1 MAFTEEDKIAIKFL
15 RENKNYGAKRI
26 LKEFPNKGWSLGG
39 LSYLLQKIDQ
49 TGTVNVKHQK
59 GSGRK
64 RTVLIDDNI
73 NAVNELVLSQE
84 EHQQTQR
91 SQREIARQ
99 TGVSRSSVSRI
110 VKNELNLKCF
120 KKHLATELT
129 ESNKVSRL
137 SRYKKLLRRFPEHK
151 VSFIF
156 FTDEKLSTVA
166 RPTNKQNDRVYAP
179 GTARK
184 KTYLLNGC
192 CERNRRSANQ

>member
-49 TGTVNVKHQK
+49 TGTVKRRK

-84 EHQQTQR
+84 EHQQTHL

-99 TGVSRSSVSRI
+99 TGVS
-110 VKNELNLKCF
+110 
-120 KKHLATELT
+120 
-129 ESNKVSRL
+129 
-137 SRYKKLLRRFPEHK
+137 
-151 VSFIF
+151 
-156 FTDEKLSTVA
+156 
-166 RPTNKQNDRVYAP
+166 
-179 GTARK
+179 
-184 KTYLLNGC
+184 
-192 CERNRRSANQ
+192 